1 MMFLLILISAS
12 FLTIVYYVGYFTVA
26 LLLGVHNK
34 HYFLG
39 FGKGF
44 FEFRIKGVVFTIGI
58 FVPIFGLAR
67 IYKIEEQFKKRPNYA
82 WEFFE
87 RPLFRRLLTTY
98 AGVFSLFLSSLI
110 IFITIAY
117 FVNDRYIGKEEI
129 NKYGIYP
136 SPLAELH
143 GLQLGDRILK
153 VNGNDFERYDDLLDP
168 VIFET
173 PGNSYTILRKEE
185 ELIVDI
191 KSLESPV
198 LIHEPFFQILFP
210 FQIDSVA
217 PNSPAAEI
225 DLQKGDRIVK
235 VNERKIYK
243 LRDMQKEFRD
253 DVDELA
259 MLEVQRIKNGDTI
272 TFVKEVRLDTQ
283 KRIGVFTRELIHYST
298 KSNSLGEA
306 LVKGVKNTFS
316 NLVAQIKSL
325 FMVVIPQR
333 IKGGPIG
340 VSSAFGNFSW
350 LRFWYVT
357 ATWST
362 GFIIWNFLPYPKSAL
377 WESVSLAYEGISK
390 KKYPDSFFR
399 KTLSLGWFIF
409 FAQILWVLIND
420 IAKLF

>member
-1 MMFLLILISAS
+1 MTFLLFLISAS
-12 FLTIVYYVGYFTVA
+12 FLTVVYYVGYFTVA

-44 FEFRIKGVVFTIGI
+44 CELRIKGVVFTIGI
-58 FVPIFGLAR
+58 FVPIFGLVR

-87 RPLFRRLLTTY
+87 KPLSRRLITSY

-117 FVNDRYIGKEEI
+117 FVNDRYISKEEI

-136 SPLAELH
+136 SSLAELH
-143 GLQLGDRILK
+143 GFQFGDRILE
-153 VNGNDFERYDDLLDP
+153 VNGNDFERYEDLLNP

-173 PGNSYTILRKEE
+173 PGSSYTVLREE
-185 ELIVDI
+185 KELIVAI
-191 KSLESPV
+191 KTLEAPV
-198 LIHEPFFQILFP
+198 LIHEPFFQVLFP

-243 LRDMQKEFRD
+243 LRDMQREFRD
-253 DVDELA
+253 DIDEVA
-259 MLEVQRIKNGDTI
+259 TLEVQRIKNGDTI
-272 TFVKEVRLDTQ
+272 TFVREVRLDMQ
-283 KRIGVFTRELIHYST
+283 KRIGVVTRELIHYST
-298 KSNSLGEA
+298 KANSLGEA
-306 LVKGVKNTFS
+306 LVKGVKKTLS
-316 NLVAQIKSL
+316 NLVAQIKAL
-325 FMVVIPQR
+325 FMVVVPQG

-340 VSSAFGNFSW
+340 TSSAFGNSSW

-362 GFIIWNFLPYPKSAL
+362 GFILWNFLPYPKSTL
-377 WESVSLAYEGISK
+377 WESVALAYEGVSR
-390 KKYPDSFFR
+390 KKYAKSFFK
-399 KTLSLGWFIF
+399 KTLTLGWFIF
-409 FAQILWVLIND
+409 FAQILWVVVND